1 MKGNDMKYV
10 YMLWEYEEGGD
21 RYLLRMFSN
30 KTTAESWVRKLKE
43 HYAKNEYWIQEHE
56 VDDEQ

>member
-1 MKGNDMKYV
+1 MKYV
-10 YMLWEYEEGGD
+10 YMLWEYEEGRD

-43 HYAKNEYWIQEHE
+43 YYAKNEYWIQEHE